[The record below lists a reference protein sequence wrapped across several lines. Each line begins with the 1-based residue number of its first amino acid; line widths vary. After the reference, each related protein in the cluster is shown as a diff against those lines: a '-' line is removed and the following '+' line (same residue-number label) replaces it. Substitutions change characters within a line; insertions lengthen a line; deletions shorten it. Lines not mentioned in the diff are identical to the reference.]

1 MREHRLIE
9 RMVNV
14 INKKLVQINKQET
27 LNFKFVDVVVDFFK
41 TYADKCHH
49 GKEEDILFKQ
59 LETKN
64 LKQEHQKTINELI
77 NEHAYARKVVAK
89 LKEANQV
96 YANGDENALDELKL
110 LLEEIVTIYP
120 KHIEK
125 EDKHFFYPSMDYFSK
140 NEKDVMLDDFFNF
153 DRKMIHEK
161 YEEIVAEKEG
171 NKVETPKIS
180 KQQSHKWKCTVC
192 GYIYD
197 PQKGDIKHNI
207 NRGTRF
213 EDLPEDWV
221 CPVCFAPKKAFTQL
235 IE

>member
-14 INKKLVQINKQET
+14 INKELNKINKQED
-27 LNFKFVDVVVDFFK
+27 LDHKFVDVAVDFFK

-49 GKEEDILFKQ
+49 GKEEDILFKK
-59 LETKN
+59 LKTKN
-64 LKQEHQKTINELI
+64 LVQEHLKTINELI
-77 NEHAYARKVVAK
+77 NEHAYARKVVTK
-89 LKEANQV
+89 LKKANQL
-96 YANGDENALDELKL
+96 YANRNGDVLNEIKS

-140 NEKDVMLDDFFNF
+140 NEKDVMLDDFLNF

-161 YEEIVAEKEG
+161 YEVIVAEKEE
-171 NKVETPKIS
+171 KKSQTAKS
-180 KQQSHKWKCTVC
+180 TRQQSQKWKCTVC
-192 GYIYD
+192 GYVYD
-197 PQKGDIKHNI
+197 PEKGDPEHNI
-207 NRGTRF
+207 NPGTRF
-213 EDLPEDWV
+213 EDLPEEWV
-221 CPVCFAPKKAFTQL
+221 CPICFSPKKAFTQL

>member
-14 INKKLVQINKQET
+14 INKELNKINKQED
-27 LNFKFVDVVVDFFK
+27 LDPKFVDVAVDFFR

-49 GKEEDILFKQ
+49 GKEEDILFKK

-64 LKQEHQKTINELI
+64 LMQVHQKTINELI
-77 NEHAYARKVVAK
+77 NEHAHAREVVTK
-89 LKEANQV
+89 LKEANQL
-96 YANGDENALDELKL
+96 YANRNVDAFDEIKS

-140 NEKDVMLDDFFNF
+140 NEKDEMLDDFLNF

-161 YEEIVAEKEG
+161 YEVIVAEKEG
-171 NKVETPKIS
+171 KKSETAKS
-180 KQQSHKWKCTVC
+180 TRQQSQKWKCTVC
-192 GYIYD
+192 GYVYD
-197 PQKGDIKHNI
+197 PEKGDSEHNI
-207 NRGTRF
+207 NPGTRF
-213 EDLPEDWV
+213 EDLPEEWV
-221 CPVCFAPKKAFTQL
+221 CPVCFSPKKAFTQL

>member
-14 INKKLVQINKQET
+14 INKELIKINEHDD
-27 LNFKFVDVVVDFFK
+27 LDPKFVDVVVDFFK

-49 GKEEDILFKQ
+49 GKEEDILFKK
-59 LETKN
+59 LKTKN
-64 LKQEHQKTINELI
+64 LIQEHQKTINELI
-77 NEHAYARKVVAK
+77 NEHIYARKVVTK
-89 LKEANQV
+89 LKKANQL
-96 YANGDENALDELKL
+96 YANRNGDALDEIKS

-140 NEKDVMLDDFFNF
+140 IEKDVMLDDFLNF

-161 YEEIVAEKEG
+161 YEVIVAEKEG
-171 NKVETPKIS
+171 KKSETGKS
-180 KQQSHKWKCTVC
+180 TRQQLQKWKCTVC
-192 GYIYD
+192 GYVYD
-197 PQKGDIKHNI
+197 PEKGDSEHNI
-207 NRGTRF
+207 NPGTRF
-213 EDLPEDWV
+213 EDLPEEWV
-221 CPVCFAPKKAFTQL
+221 CPICFSPRKAFTIL